1 MDAEYFMVIFS
12 IFPII
17 LGETQLGWCENS
29 FMTFCEPREPNESLC
44 RQRRCL
50 DQLPIYSSIRKL
62 RKWTS
67 EIFTWSLVNG
77 LNKTGNPTKRQRPKF
92 WFRHNY
98 NEFGNELVHHLRQ
111 HINAQLCWVSLTTWG
126 ASFRWSSYRCFPMRN
141 SDQMTIG
148 KRHGTHPTLEIE

>member
-1 MDAEYFMVIFS
+1 MNMDAEYFMVIFS

-62 RKWTS
+62 RK
-67 EIFTWSLVNG
+67 
-77 LNKTGNPTKRQRPKF
+77 
-92 WFRHNY
+92 
-98 NEFGNELVHHLRQ
+98 
-111 HINAQLCWVSLTTWG
+111 
-126 ASFRWSSYRCFPMRN
+126 
-141 SDQMTIG
+141 
-148 KRHGTHPTLEIE
+148 